1 MKQPYVYVVRP
12 DGADSRVSHRDLV
25 LGREIGEQV
34 EVLKGLQPNE
44 TVVVS
49 GQLNLVDGSKVR
61 VAGNAS
67 ATSNG
72 SNEQ

>member
-1 MKQPYVYVVRP
+1 MRDDLQIMR
-12 DGADSRVSHRDLV
+12 DEQHRKATAL
-25 LGREIGEQV
+25 LEIGEQV

-61 VAGNAS
+61 VTG
-67 ATSNG
+67 NG
-72 SNEQ
+72 SAISDGPNEQ